1 MGAENQKMKRK
12 FFCFGCRRSEAKAG
26 GNANRKLL
34 VGITTRAAREKLIIK
49 ILRILLE
56 KGSDFI
62 QEPQH
67 FFKFGFLP
75 TITPAYGGNGRRA
88 KRAKVVPPNDF
99 PRFAWKINNFFVLE
113 NRVRFKL
120 F

>member
-62 QEPQH
+62 QEPQY
-67 FFKFGFLP
+67 FFISIDMYYIYLIQCEDKSVYTG
-75 TITPAYGGNGRRA
+75 ITTDLERRFQEH
-88 KRAKVVPPNDF
+88 KNKLGDRKSVV
-99 PRFAWKINNFFVLE
+99 
-113 NRVRFKL
+113 
-120 F
+120 